1 MMPQRPESGARTPW
15 AGELLVFAAAT
26 RPALA
31 EQVRDFAARVVQ
43 PAHLAQPLAA
53 EVLPCAETAGAQS
66 GGAHRLAL
74 IADSRQEC
82 ATRLARALEYLD
94 DPQRTRFNL
103 ANRVYYAEHDL
114 TPQTI
119 AATTA
124 LLFPGF
130 GAWHPTLVADLY
142 THFQSVRAWVD
153 GLDPPT
159 RRAILENPQLFP
171 AAAPAGSQTPATAF
185 AATMG
190 AVLAGDL
197 AMHALLCRG
206 FGLQA
211 GAMVGHSYGEN
222 AMLLAAGMVDDYRFV
237 TELVQ
242 RLTEAMERAYRN
254 RRAGAVDGA
263 LLAIPAAAYAALD
276 LPPTVQLA
284 LDNCPQQVVLYGPR
298 AEVAAIESQMQ
309 AQGVAA
315 FRLPALDQP
324 VHTPQFPVTPAA
336 LRALY
341 AELAIAAPATVYSC
355 ATAAPFPR
363 DPEAVR
369 DLLSAQWH
377 QPVHF
382 RATIERMAADG
393 FRTFVEVGPGGRLTG
408 FVRDSLLRGA
418 GGQETEILAVA
429 SNLESRPTIFQL
441 LSCLAQ
447 LFVRGHALDLRRL
460 ATDRRPAEDAPTA
473 AAPVGAPAAQTET
486 AAPVLRRQQQAVLD
500 EVLAATATLLDVTDP
515 ASLDPEL
522 GFFDLGLGSL
532 QAVEL
537 VARLA
542 QHFDLPLPQTLAFDY
557 PTPRKLAHHLRALL
571 TPTHGD
577 REAAHDLPA
586 AAANSETGAGGV
598 AIIGIGC
605 RFPGGVDSPAAFWEL
620 LAAGRDAIV
629 ERPAGRWPDDIDVW
643 LADADEAA
651 RIRYGGYLAEIDRF
665 DAAFFGITP
674 REAET
679 LDPQQR
685 LLLEIAWEALE
696 DAAIN
701 PRDLAGTATGVFV
714 GISHA
719 DYAQCLTPAERLA
732 ISSYL
737 ATGNTASTAAGRI
750 AFLLGFTGPCLAV
763 DTACSSSLVALHL
776 ACQSLRQRECDVA
789 LVAGVNLLV
798 APESSIFLSKAGA
811 LSVDGRCKTFDAEA
825 NGYVRGEGCGVVVLK
840 RLADAQ
846 TAGDD
851 VLALVRGSAVNHDGR
866 TSGLTVPS
874 GPAQQRVVRRA
885 LAAAG
890 VAPDAVDF
898 VECHGTATSLGD
910 PIEVQAL
917 GNVFAGRDPARP
929 PVLLG
934 SVKTNIGHLEAA
946 AGIAGLI
953 KVVLQLQHGAL
964 APSLHLQT
972 PNPKVDWQRL
982 PLRVCTELTSLPSAD
997 PRVRIGGVSSFGISG
1012 TNAHAILEAAPLEDQ
1027 SAAEDAQLPG
1037 GDAGAA
1043 ALHLLTL
1050 SARTPAAL
1058 ADLAERYQG
1067 LLEASSVAPLAEIAY
1082 TSNVGRTHFEER
1094 RAVVAA
1100 TVADAQAQLRERPAD
1115 AQAQLRRR
1123 PRIAFLCSG
1132 QGSQYPGMTRGLL
1145 ATEPIFRQTMEA
1157 CDAGLRPHL
1166 NESLLAILFDET
1178 HNAPQSPNLSISQ
1191 SPISQSPIHHTRYTQ
1206 PALFAVEYAL
1216 ARLWQAWGVQPD
1228 YLLGHSIGEYVAACL
1243 AGVFSLA
1250 DALRLV
1256 AARGRLMQSLPTGGA
1271 MLAVMAAPAQLDEL
1285 LAAEGLRAALAIAA
1299 INGPASTVLS
1309 GPADAVEQAAAR
1321 LDAAGVRASRLTVS
1335 HAFHS
1340 ALMEPILDEFAAVA
1354 ATVTYAPPQI
1364 PLVTNR
1370 TGRLASVAD
1379 AAGNVATPAYW
1390 VRQLRES
1397 VHFARGLETL
1407 LDKGCNVFLEIG
1419 PKPVLIGMGQQN
1431 HAAGHLRW
1439 LASIQ
1444 PPQDDRQ
1451 QMLTSLAALYE
1462 RGVDI
1467 DWRGFHRSRGQ
1478 TQPLR
1483 RAALPTY
1490 PFQRERFWIEASST
1504 TQGRGGEQ
1512 THGRATAP
1520 LLGEPVDLPGA
1531 NGQQRFEHR
1540 PTQAELALFAA
1551 YLGGAGAQTERR
1563 LPLAALL
1570 LLLHS
1575 AGRACFPDGDLR
1587 ITDLELPKPP
1597 PWKITPTTVL
1607 QTVLT
1612 PQADGSFH
1620 SAVYSRRQAAAAW
1633 TLLASA
1639 VIAQGG
1645 SGIAADI
1652 PGYLEKPGMSPTP
1665 AESPLAAV
1673 DPQEFYAVSRQIG
1686 IDYGAAFQVLSV
1698 LRVGARDA
1706 LAQVSTPAAA
1716 APFRLPALA
1725 PLLHLDGAFQAL
1737 GAVLFQAEAPGLHA
1751 VSRIDALVF
1760 PAAAWPA
1767 ALEVAAACR
1776 WPTAAAPAGR
1786 VAQVN
1791 ASVTLRDPDS
1801 DAVVAHFDGIHFAAV
1816 VPEVDE
1822 TQTADGV
1829 VTAAAS
1835 ARPEPLQDLLDA
1847 AADEH
1852 PRLVMRRVRKLMA
1865 NILGIPREQPLAEDL
1880 PFHQLGVDS
1889 LLALRLR
1896 NAVQADYWIDIPVV
1910 RFVAELSVAALTGA
1924 ILAQVAAA
1932 GLLQENM
1939 PGPATPD
1946 LLAADAWVEG
1956 EL

>member
-1 MMPQRPESGARTPW
+1 MMPERPESGARAPW
-15 AGELLVFAAAT
+15 SSELLVFAAAT

-43 PAHLAQPLAA
+43 PAHLAQPLAD
-53 EVLPCAETAGAQS
+53 EVLPCAAVAEAQA
-66 GGAHRLAL
+66 GAHRLAL

-114 TPQTI
+114 TPQAV

-171 AAAPAGSQTPATAF
+171 AAAPAGSQTPATTF

-242 RLTEAMERAYRN
+242 RLTEAMERAYRSH
-254 RRAGAVDGA
+254 RADAADGA
-263 LLAIPAAAYAALD
+263 LLAIPAAAYTALD

-298 AEVAAIESQMQ
+298 DEIAAIESQMQ

-363 DPEAVR
+363 DAEAVR

-460 ATDRRPAEDAPTA
+460 ATDRRPADAEAPV
-473 AAPVGAPAAQTET
+473 AAPVVASAPPPGTGAPAA
-486 AAPVLRRQQQAVLD
+486 RRRQQAVLD
-500 EVLAATATLLDVTDP
+500 QVLAVTAALLDVTDA

-542 QHFDLPLPQTLAFDY
+542 QHFDLPLPQTLAFDA
-557 PTPRKLAHHLRALL
+557 PTPRKLAHHLHALL
-571 TPTHGD
+571 APTAGD
-577 REAAHDLPA
+577 REAARDLPA
-586 AAANSETGAGGV
+586 TADSSDPAAGAV
-598 AIIGIGC
+598 AIIGMGC
-605 RFPGGVDSPAAFWEL
+605 RFPGGVNSPAAFWEL

-685 LLLEIAWEALE
+685 LLLEVAWEALE

-701 PRDLAGTATGVFV
+701 PRELAGTATGVFV

-719 DYAQCLTPAERLA
+719 DYAQRLTPAERLA
-732 ISSYL
+732 VSSYL

-846 TAGDD
+846 TAGDG

-917 GNVFAGRDPARP
+917 GNVFAGRDPERP

-946 AGIAGLI
+946 AGIAGLM
-953 KVVLQLQHGAL
+953 KAVLQLQHGAL
-964 APSLHLQT
+964 APSLHFQT
-972 PNPKVDWQRL
+972 PNPKVDWPRL

-997 PRVRIGGVSSFGISG
+997 HRVRIGGVSSFGISG
-1012 TNAHAILEAAPLEDQ
+1012 TNAHALLERAPQGAYLPDGAADAAAP
-1027 SAAEDAQLPG
+1027 
-1037 GDAGAA
+1037 
-1043 ALHLLTL
+1043 HLLTL

-1058 ADLAERYQG
+1058 AQLTQRYQA
-1067 LLEASSVAPLAEIAY
+1067 LLGDPSAASLAAIAY
-1082 TSNVGRTHFEER
+1082 TSNVGRAHFEER
-1094 RAVVAA
+1094 GAVVAA
-1100 TVADAQAQLRERPAD
+1100 TAADAQAQLRERGAD
-1115 AQAQLRRR
+1115 ASPVASTRQR
-1123 PRIAFLCSG
+1123 PIIAFLCSG
-1132 QGSQYPGMTRGLL
+1132 QGSQYPGMTRGLM
-1145 ATEPIFRQTMEA
+1145 ATEPIFRQAMEE
-1157 CDAGLRPHL
+1157 CDASLRPHL
-1166 NESLLAILFDET
+1166 NQSLLTILFDET
-1178 HNAPQSPNLSISQ
+1178 HNAPQSPNL
-1191 SPISQSPIHHTRYTQ
+1191 PISQSPIHQTRHTQ

-1228 YLLGHSIGEYVAACL
+1228 YLLGHSIGEYAAACL

-1285 LAAEGLRAALAIAA
+1285 LAAEDLRSALAIAA

-1309 GPADAVEQAAAR
+1309 GPADAVERAAAR
-1321 LDAAGVRASRLTVS
+1321 LAASGMRASRLTVS

-1370 TGRLASVAD
+1370 TGRLADAGD

-1390 VRQLRES
+1390 VHQLREA

-1419 PKPVLIGMGQQN
+1419 PKPVLIGMGQQS

-1451 QMLTSLAALYE
+1451 QMLASLAALYE
-1462 RGVDI
+1462 RGVDV
-1467 DWRGFHRSRGQ
+1467 DWRGFHRSRGDVRP
-1478 TQPLR
+1478 TR
-1483 RAALPTY
+1483 RVALPTY

-1512 THGRATAP
+1512 TQGHAASLP
-1520 LLGEPVDLPGA
+1520 LLGEPVDLPGG
-1531 NGQQRFEHR
+1531 NGQQRFEHH

-1551 YLGGAGAQTERR
+1551 YLGGAQTERR
-1563 LPLAALL
+1563 LPLAGLL
-1570 LLLHS
+1570 LLLQS
-1575 AGRACFPDGDLR
+1575 AGRACFPDSNLR
-1587 ITDLELPKPP
+1587 ITDLTLPKPP
-1597 PWKITPTTVL
+1597 PWKLTPATVL

-1620 SAVYSRRQAAAAW
+1620 GAVYSRRQATAAW

-1639 VIAQGG
+1639 GIAQ
-1645 SGIAADI
+1645 AADM
-1652 PGYLEKPGMSPTP
+1652 PGFLENPGMLPTP
-1665 AESPLAAV
+1665 AQRPLAAV
-1673 DPQEFYAVSRQIG
+1673 DPQAFYAISRQLG
-1686 IDYGAAFQVLSV
+1686 IDYGAAFQVLTA
-1698 LRVGARDA
+1698 LHVGAQDA

-1725 PLLHLDGAFQAL
+1725 PLLLLDGAFQAL
-1737 GAVLFQAEAPGLHA
+1737 GAVLFQAETRGLHA
-1751 VSRIDALVF
+1751 VSRIDALTF
-1760 PAAAWPA
+1760 PAAAWPET
-1767 ALEVAAACR
+1767 LEVAAACR
-1776 WPTAAAPAGR
+1776 WPTDAAPAAR
-1786 VAQVN
+1786 AAEVT
-1791 ASVTLRDPDS
+1791 ASATLRDP
-1801 DAVVAHFDGIHFAAV
+1801 ARGATVAHIDGIHFAAV

-1822 TQTADGV
+1822 IAATDGV
-1829 VTAAAS
+1829 AVTSAS
-1835 ARPEPLQDLLDA
+1835 TRPEPLQDLLDA

-1852 PRLVMRRVRKLMA
+1852 PRLVTRRVRKLMA
-1865 NILGIPREQPLAEDL
+1865 NILGIPREQPLAEDV

-1910 RFVAELSVAALTGA
+1910 RFVTELSVAALTGA
-1924 ILAQVAAA
+1924 ILTQVAAA
-1932 GLLQENM
+1932 GLLRGDGGE
-1939 PGPATPD
+1939 PSAAPD